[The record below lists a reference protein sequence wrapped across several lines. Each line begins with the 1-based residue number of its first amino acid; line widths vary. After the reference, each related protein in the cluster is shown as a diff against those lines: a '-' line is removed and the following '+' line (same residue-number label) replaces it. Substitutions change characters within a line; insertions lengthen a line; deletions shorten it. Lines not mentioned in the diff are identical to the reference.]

1 MAEASVATD
10 NKKSTTVRI
19 GEWFFK
25 SRDYTPIPLI
35 ILLLIFGK
43 PTALTATLGLI
54 SIVFGEL
61 FRIYSV
67 AFIGTVS
74 RTRSHSTFKRL
85 ITTGPF
91 SFVRN
96 PINVGNFG
104 ITAGVALFGG
114 HVGLFIATVAL
125 FALQYHFI
133 VRFEEDLLLER
144 FGEEYAE
151 FIRTTPRW
159 IPQKLP
165 KLEAIEWPD
174 NFSPSLK
181 SEKRTL
187 TTIFALV
194 IIMAALG
201 SFRG

>member
-1 MAEASVATD
+1 MEASVAAG
-10 NKKSTTVRI
+10 KEKSMTVKI

-35 ILLLIFGK
+35 ILLLIFCEAN
-43 PTALTATLGLI
+43 ALTATLGLI
-54 SIVFGEL
+54 LITFGEL

-74 RTRSHSTFKRL
+74 RTRSHSTGQKL
-85 ITTGPF
+85 ITSGPF
-91 SFVRN
+91 SYVRN
-96 PINVGNFG
+96 PLYVGNFG

-114 HVGLFIATVAL
+114 VIWIFVATVLL
-125 FALQYHFI
+125 FALQYYFI

-151 FIRTTPRW
+151 FMRTTPRW
-159 IPQKLP
+159 VPAHLP
-165 KLEAIEWPD
+165 KLEAVEWPD
-174 NFSPSLK
+174 NFSHSLK

-187 TTIFALV
+187 TTIFALCILLAIRASV
-194 IIMAALG
+194 G
-201 SFRG
+201 

>member
-1 MAEASVATD
+1 MEASVAQG
-10 NKKSTTVRI
+10 KEKSATVKI

-35 ILLLIFGK
+35 ILSLIYCEAS
-43 PTALTATLGLI
+43 ALTATLGIMLI
-54 SIVFGEL
+54 TFGEL

-74 RTRSHSTFKRL
+74 RTRSHSTGQKL

-91 SFVRN
+91 SYVRN
-96 PINVGNFG
+96 PLYVGNFG
-104 ITAGVALFGG
+104 ITAGV
-114 HVGLFIATVAL
+114 GLFTGVTWIFVLTVVL
-125 FALQYHFI
+125 FAVQYFFI
-133 VRFEEDLLLER
+133 VRFEEDLLIER

-159 IPQKLP
+159 VPAHLP

-181 SEKRTL
+181 SEKNTL
-187 TTIFALV
+187 TTIFVLCFLLA
-194 IIMAALG
+194 IRG
-201 SFRG
+201 SLR